1 MNNVLEIEPQKIVD
15 RQIKEKQKTVDYN
28 TREYPVEVIVYKY
41 LDGIDKEENEIFIPT
56 YQRDFVWD
64 VERQSKFIE
73 SVLLGLP
80 IPYIFTAEGED
91 GRLEIIDG
99 SQRIRTLEKFMSNK
113 LKLDKLEILTE
124 ANGMSYEDFS
134 SARQR
139 KFRGVSLRM
148 IVLSDK
154 SDEDTRFMIF
164 ERINTG
170 SKLLNDMETRRGI
183 YQSEFL
189 DFLDKM
195 TKTELFK
202 STTAFTEMAEKR
214 REPQELVLRF
224 YAYSD
229 NRENYKGNVNDF
241 LNEYVKDKKDNFNT
255 EKEYEKR
262 LTDVLEFVKEN
273 FENGFLQAGHH
284 NKTPRGR
291 FEAIALGIYFALQEK
306 PDLKVEN
313 TDWVGTEVFLKT
325 IGGSSTNTI
334 TNLNNRIDFVKNKLL
349 ASG

>member
-1 MNNVLEIEPQKIVD
+1 MNSVLEIEPQRVVD
-15 RQIKEKQKTVDYN
+15 KQIKEKQKTVDYN

-41 LDGIDKEENEIFIPT
+41 LDGIDDDENEIFIPT
-56 YQRDFVWD
+56 YQRDFVWESD
-64 VERQSKFIE
+64 RKSKFIE

-80 IPYIFTAEGED
+80 ITYIFTAEGED
-91 GRLEIIDG
+91 GRLEIVDG
-99 SQRIRTLEKFMSNK
+99 SQRIRTLEEFMSNN
-113 LKLDKLEILTE
+113 LKLEKLEILTE
-124 ANGMSYEDFS
+124 ANGMFYKDFS

-139 KFRGVSLRM
+139 KFRGASLRM

-154 SDEDTRFMIF
+154 SDEDTRFMMF

-189 DFLDKM
+189 DFLDEM
-195 TKTELFK
+195 AKTDLFK
-202 STTAFTEMAEKR
+202 SITAFTEMAEKR

-229 NRENYKGNVNDF
+229 NKDNYKGNVNNF
-241 LNEYVKDKKDNFNT
+241 LNEYVKDKKDNFNAK
-255 EKEYEKR
+255 EEYENR
-262 LTDVLEFVKEN
+262 LTTVLEFVKEN
-273 FENGFLQAGHH
+273 FENGFLQAEHH

-291 FEAIALGIYFALQEK
+291 FEAIALGTYFALMEK
-306 PDLKVEN
+306 PDLEVEN
-313 TDWVGTEVFLKT
+313 TNWINTEEFLKT

-349 ASG
+349 ANG